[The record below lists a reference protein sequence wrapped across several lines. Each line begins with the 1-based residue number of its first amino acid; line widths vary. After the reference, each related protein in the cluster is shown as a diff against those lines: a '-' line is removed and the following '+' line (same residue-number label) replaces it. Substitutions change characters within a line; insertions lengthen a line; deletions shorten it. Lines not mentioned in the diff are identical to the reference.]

1 MRTSGRHRWRNS
13 KDSKG
18 REKNRAGHT
27 ARLFLERK
35 TMNTNTKSWLSR
47 NKWIL
52 ILFGVP
58 VIAGAWWAFRP
69 EKLFIDQRVNEAAPA
84 ALSSEPEALYTGRLE
99 GKVHQT
105 SGRATIYKTSDGKEY
120 LRLSDFTTSNG
131 PDVHVLLARAE
142 DKVLDGEIVKGEF
155 DSVELGTLKG
165 NQGDQNYDLPA
176 SVDLNKYQAVAIYCE
191 RFHAI
196 FGVARLE
203 KF

>member
-1 MRTSGRHRWRNS
+1 
-13 KDSKG
+13 
-18 REKNRAGHT
+18 
-27 ARLFLERK
+27 
-35 TMNTNTKSWLSR
+35 MNTNTGSWLSR

-52 ILFGVP
+52 ILIGVP

-69 EKLFIDQRVNEAAPA
+69 EKLFVNQKVNEAAPE
-84 ALSSEPEALYTGRLE
+84 ALSSEPEALYTGKLE
-99 GKVHQT
+99 GKVHPT
-105 SGRATIYKTSDGKEY
+105 SGRATVYKTADGKEY

-131 PDVHVLLARAE
+131 PDVHVLLVRAE
-142 DKVLDGEIVKGEF
+142 DKALDREIVKGDF
-155 DSVELGTLKG
+155 DNVELGTLKG

>member
-1 MRTSGRHRWRNS
+1 
-13 KDSKG
+13 
-18 REKNRAGHT
+18 
-27 ARLFLERK
+27 
-35 TMNTNTKSWLSR
+35 MNTNTRSRVSR

-52 ILFGVP
+52 AVIGIP
-58 VIAGAWWAFRP
+58 VVVGAWWAFRP
-69 EKLFIDQRVNEAAPA
+69 EKLFVNQKVNEAAPA

-105 SGRATIYKTSDGKEY
+105 GGRATIYKSAEGKTY

-131 PDVHVLLARAE
+131 PDVHVLLAKAE
-142 DKVLDGEIVKGEF
+142 DKTLEQEIVKGNL
-155 DSVELGTLKG
+155 DSVELGSLKG

-176 SVDLNKYQAVAIYCE
+176 GADLNQYQAVVIYCE

-196 FGVARLE
+196 FGVAKLE

>member
-27 ARLFLERK
+27 ARFFLERK

-105 SGRATIYKTSDGKEY
+105 SGRANLPFQPARIQR
-120 LRLSDFTTSNG
+120 LRL
-131 PDVHVLLARAE
+131 
-142 DKVLDGEIVKGEF
+142 
-155 DSVELGTLKG
+155 
-165 NQGDQNYDLPA
+165 
-176 SVDLNKYQAVAIYCE
+176 
-191 RFHAI
+191 
-196 FGVARLE
+196 
-203 KF
+203 